1 MLLKT
6 LKIKEMKFIN
16 SYTSKISM
24 LMLFMVVLFTGCDKK
39 DELDRM
45 YEGVKIVGV
54 KLNSELF
61 TPVYTGNEAKI
72 VVPAGRD
79 LSKVKVQILVANG
92 EVLNFDNNQ
101 VMDVR
106 KALSL
111 SLKGSDGQNAEVILK
126 IQSPPT
132 LSTFIIEGLNVP
144 ASDVHFG
151 SNTLI
156 VQVPPSTDLTRLKVT
171 MGFVNGTLVDFTNG
185 VAADYTTGKTFSVKG
200 VDEETIYS
208 YNFIITTEQVGPASI
223 KSMTINGKETVSVE
237 VISPSTVVPF
247 VKGITNFTSATVT
260 IEAGFGNVIDPAF
273 TGTNLNLLTGTT
285 KVKITGSDGI
295 QREFTI
301 GVPKLAL
308 TPVFSKKYE
317 DFGFGANDLTGIA
330 FSQNYIVVSN
340 FSAVAPTVVGPNYYD
355 LAGKHVGVFNTT
367 GVVTVNGLR
376 KIASD
381 DKGVMLGIP
390 LGPTAN
396 DQTIYKWDN
405 VTAVPKPYIT
415 YSQAGLDF
423 GYAPRSA
430 GINIAGSLDGNAIIT
445 VGMAQ
450 KTEVLV
456 WKVNN
461 GVLSAEREKPTL
473 KFPYSG
479 TGFYYAIEPM
489 PIGMKGFVGAATGSN
504 FNGIIGLNENMAET
518 AKTTGLSSSD
528 CRIYKH
534 NDRVYLGFVVYVS
547 GKGAY
552 FRLADITDNQS
563 ASIQNPIMDILMP
576 STAANGNLTMDVDIT
591 KINGKLHAVFVCTNI
606 GMQLFKLEE

>member
-1 MLLKT
+1 
-6 LKIKEMKFIN
+6 MKFIN
-16 SYTSKISM
+16 SYTSRISA

-156 VQVPPSTDLTRLKVT
+156 VQVPPSTDLTSLKVT

-185 VAADYTTGKTFSVKG
+185 VAGDYSSQKTFSIKG
-200 VDEETIYS
+200 VDGETIYT

-237 VISPSTVVPF
+237 TIAPATVVPF
-247 VKGITNFTSATVT
+247 IKGLTNFTSATVT

-317 DFGFGANDLTGIA
+317 DFGFPANDLTGVA

-340 FSAVAPTVVGPNYYD
+340 YSATAPTVVGPNYYD
-355 LAGKHVGVFNTT
+355 LSGSQVGVLNKT
-367 GVVTVNGLR
+367 GVVIAHSLR
-376 KIASD
+376 KLASD
-381 DKGVMLGIP
+381 EKGAMLVVP
-390 LGPTAN
+390 LGLSST

-405 VTAVPKPYIT
+405 VTAAPTPYIT
-415 YSQAGLDF
+415 YSQASLGLN
-423 GYAPRSA
+423 YAPRSA
-430 GINIAGSLDGNAIIT
+430 GINISGSLDGDAIIT

-450 KTEVLV
+450 KTEVFV
-456 WKVNN
+456 WRVTG
-461 GVLSAEREKPTL
+461 GVLNPIPVKYD
-473 KFPYSG
+473 FPYAG
-479 TGFYYAIEPM
+479 NGFYWGIEPM
-489 PIGMKGFVGAATGSN
+489 PIGTSGFVGAATGNS
-504 FNGIIGLNENMAET
+504 FSGIIGLNSTMTET
-518 AKTTGLSSSD
+518 VKTTGLSSSD

-534 NDRVYLGFVVYVS
+534 HGRVYLGFVVYVS

-552 FRLADITDNQS
+552 FRLADITDNQA
-563 ASIQNPIMDILMP
+563 ASVQNPIMDILMP

-591 KINGKLHAVFVCTNI
+591 KINGKLHAVFACTNV

>member
-45 YEGVKIVGV
+45 YEGVKVVGV

-79 LSKVKVQILVANG
+79 LSKVKVQVLVANG

-156 VQVPPSTDLTRLKVT
+156 VQVPPSTDLTSLKVT

-185 VAADYTTGKTFSVKG
+185 VAADYTTGKTLSVKG

-273 TGTNLNLLTGTT
+273 TGTNLNLLTGTA

-308 TPVFSKKYE
+308 TPLFSKKYE
-317 DFGFGANDLTGIA
+317 DFGFPANDLTGVA

-340 FSAVAPTVVGPNYYD
+340 YSATAPTVVGPNYYD
-355 LAGKHVGVFNTT
+355 LAGNQVGVLNKT
-367 GVVTVNGLR
+367 GVVIAHSLR
-376 KIASD
+376 KLASD
-381 DKGVMLGIP
+381 DKGAMLVVPLGISS
-390 LGPTAN
+390 T

-405 VTAVPKPYIT
+405 VNAVPTPYIT
-415 YSQAGLDF
+415 YSQASLKLD
-423 GYAPRSA
+423 YAVRSA
-430 GINIAGSLDGNAIIT
+430 GINIAGSLDGDAIIT

-450 KTEVLV
+450 KTEVFV
-456 WKVNN
+456 WKVTG
-461 GVLSAEREKPTL
+461 GVLDPTPV
-473 KFPYSG
+473 KYNFPYAG
-479 TGFYYAIEPM
+479 TGFYWGIEPM
-489 PIGMKGFVGAATGSN
+489 PIGTSGFVGAATGNN
-504 FNGIIGLNENMAET
+504 FSGIIGLNGTMTET

-528 CRIYKH
+528 CRIYKS
-534 NDRVYLGFVVYVS
+534 NGRVYLGFVVFVL

-552 FRLADITDNQS
+552 FRLADITDNQA
-563 ASIQNPIMDILMP
+563 ASVQNPIMDILMP
-576 STAANGNLTMDVDIT
+576 STAANANLTMDVDIT
-591 KINGKLHAVFVCTNI
+591 KINGKLHAVFACTNV